1 MNLRVNP
8 SLAPLSLLHRSYF
21 YDAPYKYETVAQ
33 LGTYVGEGHGGET
46 GDALKKLLATTDA
59 AGFVR
64 MPGGGLITPRP
75 AAERWHG
82 QIVVLVNRG
91 VMSNGDMS
99 AFCFSRLKDAR
110 VVGLEGTSGSVS
122 QAGSKSI
129 RVKVRRILRVYV
141 ILFSILGSY
150 YSNIYRTQVPGVSA
164 SKIRVRNTT

>member
-8 SLAPLSLLHRSYF
+8 SLAPLSSLHRSYF

-33 LGTYVGEGHGGET
+33 LGGET